1 MCPVSLWY
9 EVEIMKH
16 SLIITFL
23 GIIGIL
29 LILVVLLFQE
39 KRKLEARLSNIA
51 GAPKSFED
59 SSLGIQPQTN
69 VPTPITN
76 SEKFSGKNERFA
88 DVPGL
93 SVKTS
98 LKGAAWRAKRDV
110 DEIKELS
117 SLSDEEASS
126 LASALEDSYK
136 RGIPP
141 EERLLM
147 VSEILGS
154 DRAREIQ
161 TLREEAERFEEE
173 KELDDRVTI
182 LTKALSLSESQKG
195 ELRRVLASVA
205 AELGSDRQ
213 AIRSSMK
220 EMMALHFDDEAGRD
234 ELQHRY
240 DEMKQLSAAYKE
252 RRISLITERLSGTLS
267 KDQISKLTALESER
281 IERR

>member
-1 MCPVSLWY
+1 
-9 EVEIMKH
+9 MKH